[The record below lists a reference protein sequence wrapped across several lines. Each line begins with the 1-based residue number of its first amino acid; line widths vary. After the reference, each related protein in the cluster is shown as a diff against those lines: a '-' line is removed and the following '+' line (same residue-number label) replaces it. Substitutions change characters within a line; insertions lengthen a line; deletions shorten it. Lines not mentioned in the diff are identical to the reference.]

1 MLVRRHPGSNP
12 VPCHK
17 EKGPTT
23 CCVSKTLSLSSVSS
37 LSLVMQVNASKS
49 VFPDSVET
57 GVNLKHYTAINTK
70 AEVFSYLLTYC
81 GDVSDLVS

>member
-1 MLVRRHPGSNP
+1 
-12 VPCHK
+12 
-17 EKGPTT
+17 
-23 CCVSKTLSLSSVSS
+23 
-37 LSLVMQVNASKS
+37 MQVNASKS